1 MGFPMTAEAGLSRI
15 PTGVDGLDSVLHGG
29 LITGR
34 SYLVR
39 GPPGTGKTILGTH
52 FLKEGVE
59 RGETALFI
67 NLEESE
73 SDVRQNAASLDIDL
87 SGVHFLDLSPTANV
101 FTNDQSYDIFA
112 SSDVEKEPFTDAV
125 TDAITDLEPDRVF
138 VDPITQLRFLTADT
152 HQFRKQAIGFMEYL
166 TSQGATVMFTS
177 QNTTETPD
185 DDLRFLSDG
194 TIELDSTEMGP
205 TIDVPK
211 FRGSDTESGT
221 HAITITDTGM
231 VVYPELKPLEHS
243 QAFSAESIPSGIAE
257 IDDLLNGGLE
267 RGTVSVVSGP
277 TGVGK
282 TTLCTQ
288 FIKSAAERGER
299 SVLYLFEE
307 SYPTFRERNESI
319 GVPVTEMRESGNF
332 HIREMEPLH
341 VTPQEFAHLVRTEVE
356 THGTS
361 LVMID
366 GIKGF
371 QLSVQGGDEVLI
383 KKLHALGRYLKNMGV
398 TVIFVDE
405 HQHVTGEF
413 SATNSGVSYLADN
426 IVFLQHVELAGKLE
440 KVIGVLKKRTTQF
453 ERTLRKFEITDDGLV
468 VGSPMTGLRDI
479 LSGSPEMSE
488 STQTALDE

>member
-1 MGFPMTAEAGLSRI
+1 MTPGVEPTRI
-15 PTGVDGLDSVLHGG
+15 STGVDGLDSILHGG

-34 SYLVR
+34 NYLVR

-59 RGETALFI
+59 RDETALFI

-73 SDVRQNAASLDIDL
+73 SDVRQNAASLGIDL
-87 SGVHFLDLSPTANV
+87 SGVDFLDLSPTANV
-101 FTNDQSYDIFA
+101 FVDDQSYDIFA
-112 SSDVEKEPFTDAV
+112 SSDVEKEPFTDSV
-125 TDAITDLEPDRVF
+125 TDAISDLEPDRVF

-166 TSQGATVMFTS
+166 TSQGATVLFTS
-177 QNTTETPD
+177 QNTSDTPD
-185 DDLRFLSDG
+185 DDLQFLSDG
-194 TIELDSTEMGP
+194 TIELDTAKMGP
-205 TIDVPK
+205 TIAVPK

-221 HAITITDTGM
+221 HAISITDAGV

-243 QAFSAESIPSGIAE
+243 RTFTSESIPSGVTE

-267 RGTVSVVSGP
+267 RGTVSVISGP

-282 TTLCTQ
+282 TTLGTQ
-288 FIKSAAERGER
+288 FIKSAAERGEQ

-307 SYPTFRERNESI
+307 SYSTFRERNESI
-319 GVPVTEMRESGNF
+319 GVPITEMKEGGSL
-332 HIREMEPLH
+332 HIREMEPLDLS
-341 VTPQEFAHLVRTEVE
+341 PQEFAHHVRTEVE
-356 THGTS
+356 EHGTKI
-361 LVMID
+361 VMID
-366 GIKGF
+366 GINGF
-371 QLSVQGGDEVLI
+371 QLSVQGGKEALI

-426 IVFLQHVELAGKLE
+426 IVFLQHVELDGRLE

-453 ERTLRKFEITDDGLV
+453 ERTLRKFEITDEGLV
-468 VGSPMTGLRDI
+468 VGSPMTNHRGI
-479 LSGSPEMSE
+479 LSGTPESTE
-488 STQTALDE
+488 STQTADE

>member
-1 MGFPMTAEAGLSRI
+1 MTPDVEPSRI
-15 PTGVDGLDSVLHGG
+15 STGVDGLDSILHGG

-39 GPPGTGKTILGTH
+39 GPPGTGKTILGAH

-59 RGETALFI
+59 RGETVLFI

-73 SDVRQNAASLDIDL
+73 SDVRQNAASLGIDL
-87 SGVHFLDLSPTANV
+87 SGVDFLDLSPSANV
-101 FTNDQSYDIFA
+101 FADDLSYDIFA
-112 SSDVEKEPFTDAV
+112 SSDVEKEPFTDSV

-138 VDPITQLRFLTADT
+138 VDPITQLRFLTTDT

-166 TSQGATVMFTS
+166 TSQGATVLFTS
-177 QNTTETPD
+177 QNTSDTPD
-185 DDLRFLSDG
+185 DDLQFLSDG
-194 TIELDSTEMGP
+194 TIELATAEMGP

-211 FRGSDTESGT
+211 FRGSDTETGT
-221 HAITITDTGM
+221 HAISITDEGA
-231 VVYPELKPLEHS
+231 VVYPELKPLEYS
-243 QAFSAESIPSGIAE
+243 RTFASESIPSGVSE

-267 RGTVSVVSGP
+267 RGTVSVISGP

-282 TTLCTQ
+282 TTLGTQ
-288 FIKSAAERGER
+288 FIKSAAERGEH

-307 SYPTFRERNESI
+307 SYFTFRERNESI
-319 GVPVTEMRESGNF
+319 GVPITEMAESGSL

-341 VTPQEFAHLVRTEVE
+341 LSPQEFAHHVRTQVE
-356 THGTS
+356 EHGAE

-366 GIKGF
+366 GINGF
-371 QLSVQGGDEVLI
+371 QLSVQGGKDALV

-426 IVFLQHVELAGKLE
+426 IVFLQHVELDGTLE

-453 ERTLRKFEITDDGLV
+453 ERTLRKFEITDEGLV
-468 VGSPMTGLRDI
+468 VGSPMTDLRGI
-479 LSGSPEMSE
+479 LSGSPETTA
-488 STQTALDE
+488 STQTSSDE